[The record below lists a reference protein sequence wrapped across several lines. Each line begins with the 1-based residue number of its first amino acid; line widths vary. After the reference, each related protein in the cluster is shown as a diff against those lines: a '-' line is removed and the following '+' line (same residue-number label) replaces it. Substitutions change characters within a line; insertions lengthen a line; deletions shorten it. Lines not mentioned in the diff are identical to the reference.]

1 MEVLHEHATPDVSS
15 WFSHGVNRCMDGGGS
30 LEKCLGLSTKNG
42 GAHFAKRHFL
52 QLRDQACR
60 EVLSSCDG
68 KHQKQRIENAH
79 EHIEQFEKRFWP
91 GHKHLSEPP
100 KQWSNLRKQLFF
112 YFMYAKKSG
121 SRTSLSDRQYYEIA
135 GPVGRSKKKEQLTIT
150 ERINHQVIKN
160 AAT

>member
-1 MEVLHEHATPDVSS
+1 MLLAEALSEGKRPPSSVVNWYIEEHDRFMRSS
-15 WFSHGVNRCMDGGGS
+15 HLAKDYY
-30 LEKCLGLSTKNG
+30 LGL
-42 GAHFAKRHFL
+42 
-52 QLRDQACR
+52 RDDAYR
-60 EVLSSCDG
+60 EALSSCDG
-68 KHQKQRIENAH
+68 KYKKQRIGNAH
-79 EHIEQFEKRFWP
+79 EHIESFEKLYWP

-135 GPVGRSKKKEQLTIT
+135 GPVGRSKKKEQLTIS